1 MQPTSRDHP
10 GAPPAVPPARAPDPR
25 PGRAAC
31 AAGWPDDGPHRVP
44 LPPLTL
50 CGFGLPPDAVPAVVW
65 ARMQPPVVCVA
76 PLAALN
82 PSCSCALVWRS
93 NVTLVRGYFY
103 FTFHAEADAHA
114 ALENGLEFEGL
125 WIHFVPFA
133 PLFLRNRG
141 DGSTACDFPL
151 EPNTRPVFKV
161 PHSATVSDVKAH
173 FAGTGFMVRAKKYSG
188 HWFVRHQPGLVPPR
202 LSWWGRAGV
211 KKIFCLEPGLYTHS
225 LDTVVTYPPFAPPP
239 PPPPTPTLLVA
250 EPPLRVS
257 DVHIEEAQIHVTGL
271 SAPKLVVAT
280 DKMSDAPSPQQITHQ
295 EPVRDLVCA
304 LSTADNQPSESLS
317 ISVAQLSLAESQ
329 KVSASAQLICPPL
342 MDGSSEPQ
350 TRACPTE
357 EKRQGDAAL
366 QMEVTP
372 SIEVPTTSCEQRQ
385 AQVFASVPD
394 PPQRRELLAACE
406 DTEGKVAGKKRSRE
420 EASKNL
426 QELTQAPF
434 RGPDQYGSPATC
446 TAQQVPQTARPARV
460 SASVP
465 DTPHS
470 SIAPERFYPP
480 PNPIYFPF
488 QSDLMGSW
496 ELLFSTTR
504 DSTLIAYLY
513 TSHKKFITEATDVL
527 KNRSLLNEV
536 VVTKNVS
543 SINIV
548 GDLRGNWDC
557 LKRAIAIGG
566 EPSDSNLWIFNGDY
580 IDRGAFGL
588 DVLAAL
594 CLLVTRYPQSVY
606 LNRGNHEC
614 PKISSYGQNNHYQCL
629 KEVYGSNGMRL
640 WQECVELFKNLPLA
654 TLITFHD
661 PEMKGWFVSHG
672 GIGANVT
679 LEAIRQSERHH
690 ETTATPL
697 LKDLLW
703 ADPSEENGMLHIS
716 PQVFFRMEVPAKKY
730 GPVPLEGVQATFGNL
745 KRFYES
751 KKSTAAPPQS

>member
-1 MQPTSRDHP
+1 M
-10 GAPPAVPPARAPDPR
+10 VY
-25 PGRAAC
+25 
-31 AAGWPDDGPHRVP
+31 VI
-44 LPPLTL
+44 
-50 CGFGLPPDAVPAVVW
+50 
-65 ARMQPPVVCVA
+65 
-76 PLAALN
+76 
-82 PSCSCALVWRS
+82 S
-93 NVTLVRGYFY
+93 NVTLLRGYFY
-103 FTFHAEADAHA
+103 LTFHTNADAEA
-114 ALENGLEFEGL
+114 ALENGLEFAGL
-125 WIHFVPFA
+125 WIHVVPFA
-133 PLFLRNRG
+133 PFFLRNLG
-141 DGSTACDFPL
+141 DGSTAYDFPL
-151 EPNTRPVFKV
+151 EPNTRPVLKV
-161 PHSATVSDVKAH
+161 PHSATESDVRAH
-173 FAGTGFMVRAKKYSG
+173 FAGTGFMVRAKKYGG
-188 HWFVRHQPGLVPPR
+188 HWFVQHQPGLVPPR

-211 KKIFCLEPGLYTHS
+211 KKIFCLEPGLYTHN

-239 PPPPTPTLLVA
+239 PPTPTLRV
-250 EPPLRVS
+250 EPPLRVP
-257 DVHIEEAQIHVTGL
+257 DVHIEEAPIHVTGL
-271 SAPKLVVAT
+271 SPSKLVAT

-304 LSTADNQPSESLS
+304 LSTVPDNQPSESLS

-329 KVSASAQLICPPL
+329 KVSASAQPRCPPL
-342 MDGSSEPQ
+342 IYGSSDAQ
-350 TRACPTE
+350 MACPTE

-372 SIEVPTTSCEQRQ
+372 SKEVPTTSCEQRQ
-385 AQVFASVPD
+385 AQVFASAPD
-394 PPQRRELLAACE
+394 PLQQRELLVTCE
-406 DTEGKVAGKKRSRE
+406 YTEGKLAGKKRSRE
-420 EASKNL
+420 EASINV
-426 QELTQAPF
+426 QEITQAPF
-434 RGPDQYGSPATC
+434 RGPDQYVSPTTC
-446 TAQQVPQTARPARV
+446 TAQVPQTARPARV
-460 SASVP
+460 SATVP

-470 SIAPERFYPP
+470 SIAPERFCPP

-504 DSTLIAYLY
+504 DSTLITYLY
-513 TSHKKFITEATDVL
+513 ASHKKFITEATDLL
-527 KNRSLLNEV
+527 KKRSLLNEV

-548 GDLRGNWDC
+548 GDLHGSWDC

-614 PKISSYGQNNHYQCL
+614 PKISSYGQNNHYQGL
-629 KEVYGSNGMRL
+629 KEVYGSNFMRL
-640 WQECVELFKNLPLA
+640 WQACVELYKHLPLA

-672 GIGANVT
+672 GIGSNVT
-679 LEAIRQSERHH
+679 LDAIRQSGRYQ

-703 ADPSEENGMLHIS
+703 TDPSEENNGMQPSLTRRGLETWGPDVTEANNLGLIIRSHDHS
-716 PQVFFRMEVPAKKY
+716 KGGWATAHNGSVVTVFSSVEQVRNPVFFRMEVPAKKY
-730 GPVPLEGVQATFGNL
+730 GPVLLEGVQATFGNL

-751 KKSTAAPPQS
+751 KKSTATAAPPQS